1 MSTRRKIIDEF
12 QIRKKSRLFI
22 PPMLKTRLYHESKD
36 SHLIDVSL
44 YESDKF
50 VLTFDNVD
58 YEPLKMDIYRLQNHS
73 SFCDIDFGDDN
84 KEINLLMKV
93 PEEFKTDFDKYLE
106 GKYSK
111 FSKHYKVLL
120 TNKYNDERKQ
130 GFNDRNG
137 LPNLSVF
144 DVIYPNEDCREKLA
158 QALSIGS
165 SIVKF
170 DENADIELIDAPN
183 REVEDFKTVEELKI
197 IYGIK

>member
-111 FSKHYKVLL
+111 FSKHYKILL

-158 QALSIGS
+158 QSLSIGS

-197 IYGIK
+197 IYGNK